1 MAESLEPLFLLIY
14 MQKQQIETLV
24 EAMLEQESAELV
36 DLRFAK
42 EGPKWV
48 LRVYVDK
55 QGGVTLDDC
64 AYFSD
69 RIGSLLDA
77 ENAIDRAYVLEVSS
91 PGLDRVIKKPKD
103 YQRFA
108 GKSVKIRLKVPENGQ
123 RNFHCKL
130 SGFEDDKVIVD
141 DNGTR
146 REFALALIDETRLDY
161 HGEI

>member
-1 MAESLEPLFLLIY
+1 
-14 MQKQQIETLV
+14 MQKAEIEKLV
-24 EAMLEQESAELV
+24 EALLEQESAELV

-48 LRVYVDK
+48 LRVFIDK
-55 QGGVTLDDC
+55 QPQGVTLDDC

-77 ENAIDRAYVLEVSS
+77 ENAIERAYVLEVSS
-91 PGLDRVIKKPKD
+91 PGLDRVVKKPRD

-108 GKSVKIRLKVPENGQ
+108 GKKVKIRLKVPENGQ
-123 RNFHCKL
+123 RNYNGTL
-130 SGFEDDKVIVD
+130 EGFENDKVIFVD
-141 DNGTR
+141 ESAR
-146 REFALALIDETRLDY
+146 RCEFPIALIDETRLDY